1 MRLTKSMFAMSL
13 LALLSGC
20 DNKPPEG
27 RVSYVGP
34 KPAAAP
40 VGQVTNQE
48 RPVTVPFDKVT
59 LLVPAE
65 VHITV
70 GKPAS
75 LTLHFDE
82 KLLPDIRTAVV
93 SGILLISTTR
103 RFVNPPPLQIDIVTP
118 TLTGATIGKKGSM
131 KIEGISCDRFDGV
144 VGIEGFIKAAGI
156 CNTST
161 SVINGTG
168 EIDFHDLK
176 CNMSDVTI
184 SGAGRVVVNASRRL
198 NATISGSGTARY
210 IGHPKVNKV
219 IVGTGTVAPF

>member
-1 MRLTKSMFAMSL
+1 M
-13 LALLSGC
+13 
-20 DNKPPEG
+20 
-27 RVSYVGP
+27 
-34 KPAAAP
+34 
-40 VGQVTNQE
+40 
-48 RPVTVPFDKVT
+48 TVPFDKVT

-103 RFVNPPPLQIDIVTP
+103 RFVNPPPLANRHSHSDSYWRDYRE
-118 TLTGATIGKKGSM
+118 KGFDENR
-131 KIEGISCDRFDGV
+131 KGISCDRFDGV
-144 VGIEGFIKAAGI
+144 VGIEGFIQAAGI

-210 IGHPKVNKV
+210 IGHPKV
-219 IVGTGTVAPF
+219 